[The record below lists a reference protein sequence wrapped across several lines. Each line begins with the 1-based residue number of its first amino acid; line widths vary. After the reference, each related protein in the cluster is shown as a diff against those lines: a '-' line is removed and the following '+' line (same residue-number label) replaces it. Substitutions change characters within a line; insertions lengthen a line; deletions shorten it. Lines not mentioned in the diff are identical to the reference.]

1 MSENKTPLDKKK
13 KIPIPTPPPGL
24 GGCSFRTVTMWV
36 MLGLLAYVLVIFLG
50 SGSDRASI
58 TYTELLEYAGQ
69 GKVETAVLST
79 GGDVEGE
86 FRSPQTIGN
95 GETAQQYLKY
105 SSFVPFEDEGS
116 VDLLRDQG
124 VDVSGRGP
132 NGLMAIL
139 INVGPILLFIILWI
153 FIMRR
158 MSGGGQAFSFGKSK
172 AKLITGDQ
180 PKNTFEDVAGCD
192 EAKQE
197 LEEVIEF
204 LKEPAKFQKLGG
216 KIPKGVLLIGPP
228 GTGKTLL
235 ARAVAGEAKVPFF
248 SMSGSDF
255 VEMFVGVGASRVRDL
270 FVQAKAKSP
279 SIIFIDEIDAVG
291 RQRGTGLGGGHDERE
306 QTLNALLVEMDG
318 FADNQG
324 VIVIAATNRPDVL
337 DAALLRPGR
346 FDRRVTIGMPDV
358 KGREAILKVHTA
370 RMPLHKEV
378 DLSVISRR
386 TPGFSG
392 ADLES
397 LANEAALHAARRDAD
412 SIEMRDFENAVDR
425 IIMGIERRS
434 MVMTEEEK
442 KLTAVHES
450 GHAIVNVFSPQSDP
464 FHKVTIVPR
473 GQALGV
479 TSFLPKAERHN
490 YSLEYCE
497 TVLARLLGGR
507 GAEKMFLDTMSTGAG
522 NDLDRATDLA
532 RKMVCN
538 WGMSPE
544 IGPVSFAEDSSP
556 VFLGRDFARTKSYSE
571 YTARVIDDEIR
582 RIIGESYKAAL
593 LILEENRDIVE
604 RLSEDLLEKETVS
617 SSEIREML
625 AELRPGMEFPGLDSP
640 DYDEPA
646 VHEEKS
652 NDEEES
658 SDDEEVKN
666 DGSEEN
672 RSGSEADA
680 GGDRGES

>member
-1 MSENKTPLDKKK
+1 
-13 KIPIPTPPPGL
+13 
-24 GGCSFRTVTMWV
+24 

-50 SGSDRASI
+50 GGSDRASI
-58 TYTELLEYAGQ
+58 TYSELLSYAERGSV
-69 GKVETAVLST
+69 KTAVLSS
-79 GGDVEGE
+79 GGEVEGE
-86 FRSPQTIGN
+86 FRSPQAISN
-95 GETAQQYLKY
+95 GEVTQDFLKY
-105 SSFVPFEDEGS
+105 SSFVPFEDVNS
-116 VDLLRDQG
+116 VDLLREHG

-132 NGLMAIL
+132 NSFLAIL
-139 INVGPILLFIILWI
+139 INVGPILLFIVLWI

-172 AKLITGDQ
+172 HRLITGDR

-192 EAKQE
+192 EAKEE

-204 LKEPAKFQKLGG
+204 LREPGKFRKLGG

-270 FVQAKAKSP
+270 FIQAKAKAP

-318 FADNQG
+318 FAANQG
-324 VIVIAATNRPDVL
+324 VIVVAATNRPDVL

-346 FDRRVTIGMPDV
+346 FDRSITVGMPDV
-358 KGREAILKVHTA
+358 QGREAILKVHTA
-370 RMPLHKEV
+370 KMPLSTEV
-378 DLSVISRR
+378 ELSVVARR

-397 LANEAALHAARRDAD
+397 LANEAALHAARRNVK
-412 SIEMRDFENAVDR
+412 SIEMRDFESAVDR

-434 MVMTEEEK
+434 MVMSDEEK
-442 KLTAVHES
+442 NLTAVHES

-473 GQALGV
+473 GRALGV
-479 TSFLPKAERHN
+479 TSFLPRAERHN
-490 YSLEYCE
+490 YSKEYCNS
-497 TVLARLLGGR
+497 VLARLLGGR
-507 GAEKMFLDTMSTGAG
+507 AAESLILDTMSTGAG
-522 NDLDRATDLA
+522 NDLERATDLA

-544 IGPVSFAEDSSP
+544 IGPVSFSDEHGP
-556 VFLGRDFARTKSYSE
+556 VFIGRDMGRTKNYSE
-571 YTARVIDDEIR
+571 HTARVIDDEVR
-582 RIIGESYKAAL
+582 RLMGDAYKCAL
-593 LILEENRDIVE
+593 DILETNRDIVK
-604 RLSEDLLEKETVS
+604 RLTEVLLEKETVS
-617 SSEIREML
+617 SGEIRQMLSEM
-625 AELRPGMEFPGLDSP
+625 RPGEEFPGLDALEVEETP
-640 DYDEPA
+640 EEPEDK
-646 VHEEKS
+646 VGTVGPEE
-652 NDEEES
+652 D
-658 SDDEEVKN
+658 
-666 DGSEEN
+666 
-672 RSGSEADA
+672 
-680 GGDRGES
+680 

>member
-1 MSENKTPLDKKK
+1 VSEKKMPPDKKK
-13 KIPIPTPPPGL
+13 NPMPTPPPGL

-58 TYTELLEYAGQ
+58 TYSELLDYDQ
-69 GKVETAVLST
+69 DGKIKNAVLST
-79 GGDVEGE
+79 GGDVDGE
-86 FRSPQTIGN
+86 FRSPQPVSD
-95 GETAQQYLKY
+95 GETTQDYLKY
-105 SSFVPFEDEGS
+105 SSFIPFEDAG
-116 VDLLRDQG
+116 VIDLLTQNG

-139 INVGPILLFIILWI
+139 INIGPILLFIILWI

-172 AKLITGDQ
+172 ARLVTGDR

-346 FDRRVTIGMPDV
+346 FDRRITVGMPDV
-358 KGREAILKVHTA
+358 KGREAILKVHTTK
-370 RMPLHKEV
+370 MPLHKEV
-378 DLSVISRR
+378 ELSVIARR

-497 TVLARLLGGR
+497 SVLARLLGGR
-507 GAEKMFLDTMSTGAG
+507 GAEKMFLNTLSTGAG

-544 IGPVSFAEDSSP
+544 IGPVSFSEDHGP

-582 RIIGESYKAAL
+582 RIIGEAFNNAMK
-593 LILEENRDIVE
+593 ILEENRDIVE
-604 RLSEDLLEKETVS
+604 RLSDDLLENETVS
-617 SSEIREML
+617 STEIREML

-640 DYDEPA
+640 DHDNEEPVA
-646 VHEEKS
+646 KTS
-652 NDEEES
+652 
-658 SDDEEVKN
+658 DEEVKN
-666 DGSEEN
+666 DGSAE
-672 RSGSEADA
+672 SGTGSEADS
-680 GGDRGES
+680 GGNRGES

>member
-1 MSENKTPLDKKK
+1 VSENKTPPDNKKNSV
-13 KIPIPTPPPGL
+13 PPSGPGL
-24 GGCSFRTVTMWV
+24 GGCSFRTITMWV
-36 MLGLLAYVLVIFLG
+36 MLGLLAYVAVIFFG
-50 SGSDRASI
+50 EGSDRASV
-58 TYTELLEYAGQ
+58 TYSELLDYASQ
-69 GKVETAVLST
+69 GKVKTAVLST

-86 FRSPQTIGN
+86 FRSPQTIGD
-95 GETAQQYLKY
+95 GEAAQEYLKY
-105 SSFVPFEDEGS
+105 ASFVPFEDSGS
-116 VDLLRDQG
+116 IDVLRTCG

-132 NGLMAIL
+132 NGLLAIL
-139 INVGPILLFIILWI
+139 VNIGPILLLVVLWI

-172 AKLITGDQ
+172 AKLITGDR

-192 EAKQE
+192 EAKEE

-204 LKEPAKFQKLGG
+204 LREPAKFQKLGG

-270 FVQAKAKSP
+270 FVQAQAKSP

-318 FADNQG
+318 FADNHG

-346 FDRRVTIGMPDV
+346 FDRSIMVGMPDV
-358 KGREAILKVHTA
+358 KGREAILKVHSA
-370 RMPLHKEV
+370 RMPLDKEV
-378 DLSVISRR
+378 ELSVIARR

-397 LANEAALHAARRDAD
+397 LANEAALHAARRNAK
-412 SIEMRDFENAVDR
+412 SIRMRDFENAVDR

-434 MVMTEEEK
+434 MVMSEEER

-464 FHKVTIVPR
+464 FHKVTIIPR
-473 GQALGV
+473 GRALGV
-479 TSFLPKAERHN
+479 TSFLPKTERHN
-490 YSLEYCE
+490 YSVEYCE
-497 TVLARLLGGR
+497 SVLARLLGGR
-507 GAEKMFLDTMSTGAG
+507 GAEYLFLHTLSTGAG

-544 IGPVSFAEDSSP
+544 IGPVSFSDEHAP
-556 VFLGRDFARTKSYSE
+556 VFIGRDIARTKSYSE
-571 YTARVIDDEIR
+571 HTARVIDDEVR
-582 RIIGESYKAAL
+582 RIMGEAYKAAL
-593 LILEENRDIVE
+593 AILEQNKDLVE

-617 SSEIREML
+617 STEIRELLKEM
-625 AELRPGMEFPGLDSP
+625 RPGVVFPELEPVDP
-640 DYDEPA
+640 DDPA
-646 VHEEKS
+646 TEEGA
-652 NDEEES
+652 DATE
-658 SDDEEVKN
+658 EEVKN
-666 DGSEEN
+666 DGSEE
-672 RSGSEADA
+672 SGT
-680 GGDRGES
+680 GGETDSGRDRGES

>member
-1 MSENKTPLDKKK
+1 MSDNGKQPPEKDRKQLPN
-13 KIPIPTPPPGL
+13 PPPGL

-50 SGSDRASI
+50 GGSDRASI
-58 TYTELLEYAGQ
+58 TYSELLDYAERGSV
-69 GKVETAVLST
+69 KTAILSS
-79 GGDVEGE
+79 GGEVEGE
-86 FRSPQTIGN
+86 FRSPQAISN
-95 GETAQQYLKY
+95 GEVTQDFIKY
-105 SSFVPFEDEGS
+105 SSFVPFEDVNS
-116 VDLLRDQG
+116 VDLLREHG

-132 NGLMAIL
+132 NSFLAIL
-139 INVGPILLFIILWI
+139 INVGPILLFIVLWI

-172 AKLITGDQ
+172 HRLITGDR

-192 EAKQE
+192 EAKEE

-204 LKEPAKFQKLGG
+204 LREPGKFRKLGG

-270 FVQAKAKSP
+270 FIQAKAKAP

-318 FADNQG
+318 FAANQG

-346 FDRRVTIGMPDV
+346 FDRSITVGMPDV
-358 KGREAILKVHTA
+358 QGREAILKVHTA
-370 RMPLHKEV
+370 KMPLSDQVE
-378 DLSVISRR
+378 LSVVARR

-397 LANEAALHAARRDAD
+397 LANEAALHAARRNAR
-412 SIEMRDFENAVDR
+412 SIEMRDFESAVDR

-434 MVMTEEEK
+434 MVMSDEEK
-442 KLTAVHES
+442 NLTAVHES

-473 GQALGV
+473 GRALGV

-490 YSLEYCE
+490 YSKEYCQS
-497 TVLARLLGGR
+497 VLARLLGGR
-507 GAEKMFLDTMSTGAG
+507 AAESLILDTMSTGAG
-522 NDLDRATDLA
+522 NDLERATDLA

-544 IGPVSFAEDSSP
+544 IGPVSFSDEHGP
-556 VFLGRDFARTKSYSE
+556 VFIGRDMARTKNYSE
-571 YTARVIDDEIR
+571 HTARVIDDEVR
-582 RIIGESYKAAL
+582 RLMGEAYKCAL
-593 LILEENRDIVE
+593 DILEANRDIVK
-604 RLSEDLLEKETVS
+604 RLTEVLLEKETVS
-617 SSEIREML
+617 SVEIRQMLSEM
-625 AELRPGMEFPGLDSP
+625 RPGEEFPGLDSLDTEETPGEPEDKVETVGP
-640 DYDEPA
+640 DED
-646 VHEEKS
+646 
-652 NDEEES
+652 
-658 SDDEEVKN
+658 
-666 DGSEEN
+666 
-672 RSGSEADA
+672 
-680 GGDRGES
+680 

>member
-1 MSENKTPLDKKK
+1 MSENKTPPDKKK

-50 SGSDRASI
+50 TGSDRASI
-58 TYTELLEYAGQ
+58 TYSELLEYAGQ

-86 FRSPQTIGN
+86 FRSPQIIGN
-95 GETAQQYLKY
+95 GESTQEYLKY
-105 SSFVPFEDEGS
+105 SSFVPFEDAGS
-116 VDLLRDQG
+116 INLLREQG

-172 AKLITGDQ
+172 AKLITADQ

-346 FDRRVTIGMPDV
+346 FDRRITVGMPDV

-370 RMPLHKEV
+370 RMPLHEEV
-378 DLSVISRR
+378 ALSVIARR

-412 SIEMRDFENAVDR
+412 SIEMPDFENAVDR

-434 MVMTEEEK
+434 MVMTEEER

-507 GAEKMFLDTMSTGAG
+507 GAEKMFLDTLSTGAG

-544 IGPVSFAEDSSP
+544 IGPVSFSEEHGP

-582 RIIGESYKAAL
+582 RIMGEAYKAAL
-593 LILEENRDIVE
+593 TILGANRDIVE

-617 SSEIREML
+617 STEIREIL
-625 AELRPGMEFPGLDSP
+625 AELRPGMEFPGLDSS
-640 DYDEPA
+640 DYDEPPT
-646 VHEEKS
+646 
-652 NDEEES
+652 EEENS
-658 SDDEEVKN
+658 NEEEVKN
-666 DGSEEN
+666 DGPEES
-672 RSGSEADA
+672 RAGSEVDS

>member
-1 MSENKTPLDKKK
+1 
-13 KIPIPTPPPGL
+13 
-24 GGCSFRTVTMWV
+24 

-50 SGSDRASI
+50 TGSDRASI
-58 TYTELLEYAGQ
+58 TYSELLEYAGQ
-69 GKVETAVLST
+69 GKVESAVLST

-86 FRSPQTIGN
+86 FRSPQIIGN
-95 GETAQQYLKY
+95 GESTQEYLKY
-105 SSFVPFEDEGS
+105 SSFVPFEDSGS
-116 VDLLRDQG
+116 IDLLREHG

-132 NGLMAIL
+132 NGFLAIL
-139 INVGPILLFIILWI
+139 INIGPILLFIILWI

-172 AKLITGDQ
+172 AKLITGDH

-270 FVQAKAKSP
+270 FVQAKSKSP

-346 FDRRVTIGMPDV
+346 FDRRITVGMPDV
-358 KGREAILKVHTA
+358 KGREAILKVHTVK
-370 RMPLHKEV
+370 MPLHKEV
-378 DLSVISRR
+378 ELSVIARR

-434 MVMTEEEK
+434 MVMTEEER

-490 YSLEYCE
+490 YSLEYCK

-507 GAEKMFLDTMSTGAG
+507 GAEKLFLDTMSTGAG

-544 IGPVSFAEDSSP
+544 IGPVSFSEEHGP

-571 YTARVIDDEIR
+571 HTARVIDDEIR
-582 RIIGESYKAAL
+582 RIMGEAYKAAL
-593 LILEENRDIVE
+593 AILEENRDIVE

-617 SSEIREML
+617 SAEIKEML
-625 AELRPGMEFPGLDSP
+625 AELRPGMDFPGLDSP
-640 DYDEPA
+640 DYDEPPTEDKEDTT
-646 VHEEKS
+646 EEVN
-652 NDEEES
+652 NDGPEES
-658 SDDEEVKN
+658 
-666 DGSEEN
+666 GA
-672 RSGSEADA
+672 GSEADP

>member
-1 MSENKTPLDKKK
+1 
-13 KIPIPTPPPGL
+13 
-24 GGCSFRTVTMWV
+24 
-36 MLGLLAYVLVIFLG
+36 
-50 SGSDRASI
+50 
-58 TYTELLEYAGQ
+58 
-69 GKVETAVLST
+69 
-79 GGDVEGE
+79 
-86 FRSPQTIGN
+86 
-95 GETAQQYLKY
+95 
-105 SSFVPFEDEGS
+105 
-116 VDLLRDQG
+116 
-124 VDVSGRGP
+124 
-132 NGLMAIL
+132 
-139 INVGPILLFIILWI
+139 
-153 FIMRR
+153 
-158 MSGGGQAFSFGKSK
+158 
-172 AKLITGDQ
+172 
-180 PKNTFEDVAGCD
+180 
-192 EAKQE
+192 
-197 LEEVIEF
+197 
-204 LKEPAKFQKLGG
+204 
-216 KIPKGVLLIGPP
+216 
-228 GTGKTLL
+228 
-235 ARAVAGEAKVPFF
+235 
-248 SMSGSDF
+248 DF

-346 FDRRVTIGMPDV
+346 FDRRITVGMPDV

-378 DLSVISRR
+378 SLSVISRR

-412 SIEMRDFENAVDR
+412 TIEMRDFENAVDR

-434 MVMTEEEK
+434 MVMTEEERE
-442 KLTAVHES
+442 LTAIHES

-507 GAEKMFLDTMSTGAG
+507 GAEKLLLDTMSTGAG
-522 NDLDRATDLA
+522 NDLERATDLA

-544 IGPVSFAEDSSP
+544 IGPVSFSEDHGP

-571 YTARVIDDEIR
+571 HTAQVIDDEIR
-582 RIIGESYKAAL
+582 RIIGEAYQAAL
-593 LILEENRDIVE
+593 AILEANRDIVE

-617 SSEIREML
+617 STEIRDML

-640 DYDEPA
+640 DYDEAP
-646 VHEEKS
+646 VHEEESSDEKES
-652 NDEEES
+652 NDEEE
-658 SDDEEVKN
+658 VNN
-666 DGSEEN
+666 DGPEESG
-672 RSGSEADA
+672 SGSEADA
-680 GGDRGES
+680 GGDRGGS

>member
-1 MSENKTPLDKKK
+1 MSENKTPPEDKEKNK
-13 KIPIPTPPPGL
+13 NKSKNPIPTPPGL
-24 GGCSFRTVTMWV
+24 GGCTFRTITMWV

-50 SGSDRASI
+50 SGSDSASI
-58 TYTELLEYAGQ
+58 TYSELLEFARQ

-79 GGDVEGE
+79 GGDVNGE
-86 FRSPQTIGN
+86 FRSPQTIADGQS
-95 GETAQQYLKY
+95 TQQYLKY
-105 SSFVPFEDEGS
+105 SSFIPFEDPGS
-116 VDLLRDQG
+116 IDLLREQN
-124 VDVSGRGP
+124 VDVSGKGP
-132 NGLMAIL
+132 SGLMAIL

-172 AKLITGDQ
+172 AKLVTGDQ

-346 FDRRVTIGMPDV
+346 FDRRITVGMPDV

-378 DLSVISRR
+378 DLAIISRR

-397 LANEAALHAARRDAD
+397 LANEAALHAARRNAD
-412 SIEMRDFENAVDR
+412 SIKMGDFDNAVDR

-450 GHAIVNVFSPQSDP
+450 GHAIVNIFSPQSDP

-497 TVLARLLGGR
+497 SVLARLLGGR
-507 GAEKMFLDTMSTGAG
+507 GAEKLFLDTLSTGAG

-544 IGPVSFAEDSSP
+544 LGPVSFSDDHGP
-556 VFLGRDFARTKSYSE
+556 VFLGRDMARTKTYSE

-582 RIIGESYKAAL
+582 RIIGEAYKAAL
-593 LILEENRDIVE
+593 VILEDNKDIVE
-604 RLSEDLLEKETVS
+604 KLSEELLENETVS
-617 SSEIREML
+617 SSEIKKIL
-625 AELRPGMEFPGLDSP
+625 AELRPGMEFPGLETPDLDSSVKS
-640 DYDEPA
+640 DTD
-646 VHEEKS
+646 HEA
-652 NDEEES
+652 ES
-658 SDDEEVKN
+658 SEEEVKD
-666 DGSEEN
+666 DGSEE
-672 RSGSEADA
+672 SGAGSETDA
-680 GGDRGES
+680 GGDR

>member
-1 MSENKTPLDKKK
+1 VTDKTTPPPDKNKKQLP
-13 KIPIPTPPPGL
+13 PNPPGL
-24 GGCSFRTVTMWV
+24 GGCSLRTVTMWV
-36 MLGLLAYVLVIFLG
+36 MLGLLAYMVVIFLG
-50 SGSDRASI
+50 QGSDSASI
-58 TYTELLEYAGQ
+58 TYSELLELSEM
-69 GKVETAVLST
+69 GKVKTAILSS
-79 GGDVEGE
+79 GGAVEGE
-86 FRSPQTIGN
+86 FRSPQSISD
-95 GETAQQYLKY
+95 GETTRDFLKY
-105 SSFVPFEDEGS
+105 SSFIPFEDVNS
-116 VDLLRDQG
+116 IDHLRANG

-132 NGLMAIL
+132 NSFLAIL
-139 INVGPILLFIILWI
+139 INVGPILLFIVLWI

-172 AKLITGDQ
+172 HRLITGDR

-192 EAKQE
+192 EAKEE

-204 LKEPAKFQKLGG
+204 LREPGKFQRLGG

-270 FVQAKAKSP
+270 FIQAKAKSP

-318 FADNQG
+318 FAPNQG

-346 FDRRVTIGMPDV
+346 FDRSINVGMPDIQ
-358 KGREAILKVHTA
+358 GREAILKVHTA
-370 RMPLHKEV
+370 RMPLAEEV
-378 DLSVISRR
+378 ELSVIARR

-397 LANEAALHAARRDAD
+397 LANEAALHAARRNVK
-412 SIEMRDFENAVDR
+412 SIEMRDFESAVDR

-434 MVMTEEEK
+434 MVMSDEER

-473 GQALGV
+473 GRALGV
-479 TSFLPKAERHN
+479 TSFLPRAERHN
-490 YSLEYCE
+490 YSKEYCE
-497 TVLARLLGGR
+497 SVLARLMGGR
-507 GAEKMFLDTMSTGAG
+507 AAESLFLDTMSTGAG
-522 NDLDRATDLA
+522 NDLERATDLA
-532 RKMVCN
+532 RQMVCN

-544 IGPVSFAEDSSP
+544 IGPVSFSDEHAP
-556 VFLGRDFARTKSYSE
+556 VFIGRDMARTRNYSE
-571 YTARVIDDEIR
+571 HTARVIDDEVR
-582 RIIGESYKAAL
+582 RIVGDAYDCAMK
-593 LILEENRDIVE
+593 ILEANKDIVDKLAE
-604 RLSEDLLEKETVS
+604 VLLEKETVS
-617 SSEIREML
+617 SSEIRRML
-625 AELRPGMEFPGLDSP
+625 SELRPGQEFPGLDSP
-640 DYDEPA
+640 DSETEHDDTA
-646 VHEEKS
+646 EEKS
-652 NDEEES
+652 VGSDE
-658 SDDEEVKN
+658 N
-666 DGSEEN
+666 
-672 RSGSEADA
+672 
-680 GGDRGES
+680 

>member
-1 MSENKTPLDKKK
+1 MSEKKKPPDKK

-24 GGCSFRTVTMWV
+24 GGCSFRTITMWV

-58 TYTELLEYAGQ
+58 TYSELLDFARD
-69 GKVETAVLST
+69 GKVKNAVLST

-86 FRSPQTIGN
+86 FRSPQQIGN
-95 GETAQQYLKY
+95 GTAVQEYLKY
-105 SSFVPFEDEGS
+105 SSFVPFEDAGS
-116 VDLLRDQG
+116 IDLLREHG

-132 NGLMAIL
+132 NGFMAIL
-139 INVGPILLFIILWI
+139 INIGPILLFIILWI

-235 ARAVAGEAKVPFF
+235 ARAVAGEAKVPFY

-270 FVQAKAKSP
+270 FVQAKAKAP

-346 FDRRVTIGMPDV
+346 FDRRITVGMPDV
-358 KGREAILKVHTA
+358 KGREAILKVHTV

-378 DLSVISRR
+378 ELSVIARR

-434 MVMTEEEK
+434 MVMTEEER

-450 GHAIVNVFSPQSDP
+450 GHAIVNIFSPQSDP

-490 YSLEYCE
+490 YSIEYCE

-507 GAEKMFLDTMSTGAG
+507 GAEKLFLDTMSTGAG

-544 IGPVSFAEDSSP
+544 IGPVSFSEEHGP

-571 YTARVIDDEIR
+571 HTARVIDDEIR
-582 RIIGESYKAAL
+582 RIMGEAYKTAL
-593 LILEENRDIVE
+593 AILEQNRDLVE

-617 SSEIREML
+617 STEIKEML
-625 AELRPGMEFPGLDSP
+625 TELRPGMEFPGLDSP
-640 DYDEPA
+640 DYDEPPI
-646 VHEEKS
+646 
-652 NDEEES
+652 EEEQS
-658 SDDEEVKN
+658 SNEEEANN
-666 DGSEEN
+666 DGSEE
-672 RSGSEADA
+672 SGAGSEADP

>member
-1 MSENKTPLDKKK
+1 MSENKTPRDKKK
-13 KIPIPTPPPGL
+13 NPMPTPPPGL

-50 SGSDRASI
+50 SGSDRASV
-58 TYTELLEYAGQ
+58 TYSELLDYARD
-69 GKVETAVLST
+69 GKIKSAVLST
-79 GGDVEGE
+79 GGEVEGE
-86 FRSPQTIGN
+86 FRSPQTVSD
-95 GETAQQYLKY
+95 GESSQDYLKY
-105 SSFVPFEDEGS
+105 SSFIPFEDAG
-116 VDLLRDQG
+116 VIDLLSENG

-139 INVGPILLFIILWI
+139 INIGPILLFIILWI

-172 AKLITGDQ
+172 AKLVTGDR

-270 FVQAKAKSP
+270 FVQAKVKSP

-346 FDRRVTIGMPDV
+346 FDRRITVGMPDV

-370 RMPLHKEV
+370 KMPLHREV

-434 MVMTEEEK
+434 MVMSEEEK

-497 TVLARLLGGR
+497 SVLARLLGGR
-507 GAEKMFLDTMSTGAG
+507 GAEKMFLNTLSTGAG

-544 IGPVSFAEDSSP
+544 IGPVSFSEDHGP

-582 RIIGESYKAAL
+582 RIIGEAFNDAMK
-593 LILEENRDIVE
+593 ILEENRDIVE
-604 RLSEDLLEKETVS
+604 RLSNDLLEKETVS
-617 SSEIREML
+617 SDEIREML

-640 DYDEPA
+640 GYDDVKPA
-646 VHEEKS
+646 TETSEQG
-652 NDEEES
+652 ET
-658 SDDEEVKN
+658 DEEVKN
-666 DGSEEN
+666 DGSGE
-672 RSGSEADA
+672 SGAGSEADS

>member
-1 MSENKTPLDKKK
+1 MSENKTPPDKNKK
-13 KIPIPTPPPGL
+13 QMPTPPPGL
-24 GGCSFRTVTMWV
+24 GGCSFRTITMWV

-58 TYTELLEYAGQ
+58 TYSELLEYAGQ
-69 GKVETAVLST
+69 GKVENAVLTS

-86 FRSPQTIGN
+86 FRSPQPISS
-95 GETAQQYLKY
+95 GETTQEYLKY
-105 SSFVPFEDEGS
+105 SSFIPFEDAGS
-116 VDLLRDQG
+116 IDLLREHG

-139 INVGPILLFIILWI
+139 INIGPILLLVVLWI
-153 FIMRR
+153 FIMKR

-397 LANEAALHAARRDAD
+397 LANEAALHAARRNAD

-450 GHAIVNVFSPQSDP
+450 GHAIVNIFSPLSDP

-497 TVLARLLGGR
+497 SVLARLLGGR
-507 GAEKMFLDTMSTGAG
+507 GAEKLFLDTLSTGAG

-544 IGPVSFAEDSSP
+544 LGPVSFSQEHGP
-556 VFLGRDFARTKSYSE
+556 VFLGRDYAKTKNYSE

-582 RIIGESYKAAL
+582 RILGEAYNAAL
-593 LILEENRDIVE
+593 AILEDNKDIVE
-604 RLSEDLLEKETVS
+604 KLSDYLLEEETVS
-617 SSEIREML
+617 SVQIREML
-625 AELRPGMEFPGLDSP
+625 AELRPGVEFPELDSP
-640 DYDEPA
+640 DYDDDSPQ
-646 VHEEKS
+646 
-652 NDEEES
+652 ES
-658 SDDEEVKN
+658 KTETDPNADMEEVKN
-666 DGSEEN
+666 DGPEE
-672 RSGSEADA
+672 SGAGSETDA

>member
-1 MSENKTPLDKKK
+1 MPPDNKKPPL
-13 KIPIPTPPPGL
+13 PPSVPGL
-24 GGCSFRTVTMWV
+24 GGCSFRTITMWV
-36 MLGLLAYVLVIFLG
+36 MLGLLAYVMVIFFG
-50 SGSDRASI
+50 QGSDRASV
-58 TYTELLEYAGQ
+58 TYSELLEYAGQ
-69 GKVETAVLST
+69 GKVKTAVLST

-86 FRSPQTIGN
+86 FRSPQMIGN
-95 GETAQQYLKY
+95 GESAQEYLKY
-105 SSFVPFEDEGS
+105 SSFVPFEDAGS
-116 VDLLRDQG
+116 VDILRASG

-132 NGLMAIL
+132 NGLLAIL
-139 INVGPILLFIILWI
+139 VNIGPILLLVVLWI

-172 AKLITGDQ
+172 AKLITGDR

-192 EAKQE
+192 EAKEE

-204 LKEPAKFQKLGG
+204 LKEPGKFQKLGG

-270 FVQAKAKSP
+270 FVQAQAKSP

-318 FADNQG
+318 FANNQG

-346 FDRRVTIGMPDV
+346 FDRSIMVGMPDV

-370 RMPLHKEV
+370 RMPLDKEV
-378 DLSVISRR
+378 ELSVIARR

-392 ADLES
+392 ADLEA
-397 LANEAALHAARRDAD
+397 LANEAALHAARRSAK
-412 SIEMRDFENAVDR
+412 SLRMRDFENAVDR

-434 MVMTEEEK
+434 MVMSEEER

-464 FHKVTIVPR
+464 FHKVTIIPR
-473 GQALGV
+473 GRALGV

-490 YSLEYCE
+490 YSVEYCE
-497 TVLARLLGGR
+497 SVLARLLGGR
-507 GAEKMFLDTMSTGAG
+507 AAETLFLHTLSTGAG

-544 IGPVSFAEDSSP
+544 IGPVSFSDEHAP
-556 VFLGRDFARTKSYSE
+556 VFIGRDIARTKSYSE
-571 YTARVIDDEIR
+571 HTARVIDDEVR
-582 RIIGESYKAAL
+582 RIMGEAYKAAL
-593 LILEENRDIVE
+593 AILEANRDIVE

-617 SSEIREML
+617 SSEIREL
-625 AELRPGMEFPGLDSP
+625 LKELRPGVVFPELEPVDP
-640 DYDEPA
+640 DDP
-646 VHEEKS
+646 VEEDVKPK
-652 NDEEES
+652 EEE
-658 SDDEEVKN
+658 VNN
-666 DGSEEN
+666 DGPEQSGA
-672 RSGSEADA
+672 GSETDT
-680 GGDRGES
+680 GGDRREP

>member
-1 MSENKTPLDKKK
+1 MSENKTPPDKKK
-13 KIPIPTPPPGL
+13 KNIPIPPVPL
-24 GGCSFRTVTMWV
+24 GGCSFRAITMWV
-36 MLGLLAYVLVIFLG
+36 MLGLLAYMAVIFLG
-50 SGSDRASI
+50 GGADRASI
-58 TYTELLEYAGQ
+58 TYSELLQFASD

-79 GGDVEGE
+79 GGSVEGD
-86 FRSPQTIGN
+86 FRSPQMIGDD
-95 GETAQQYLKY
+95 GAMQDYLKY
-105 SSFVPFEDEGS
+105 SSFVPFEDVNSVNILEGY
-116 VDLLRDQG
+116 D
-124 VDVSGRGP
+124 VDVSGQGP
-132 NGLMAIL
+132 NGLLSIL
-139 INVGPILLFIILWI
+139 INVGPILLFIVLWI
-153 FIMRR
+153 FIMRK

-172 AKLITGDQ
+172 AKLITGDR

-192 EAKQE
+192 EAKEE

-204 LKEPAKFQKLGG
+204 LREPAKFHKLGG

-318 FADNQG
+318 FADNEG
-324 VIVIAATNRPDVL
+324 VIVIAATNRADVL

-346 FDRRVTIGMPDV
+346 FDRRIMVGMPDI
-358 KGREAILKVHTA
+358 KGREAILKVHTVK
-370 RMPLHKEV
+370 MPLDKEV
-378 DLSVISRR
+378 ELSVIARR

-397 LANEAALHAARRDAD
+397 LANEAALHAARRDAT
-412 SIEMRDFENAVDR
+412 SIGMQDFENAVDR

-434 MVMTEEEK
+434 MVMTEEERN
-442 KLTAVHES
+442 LTAIHES
-450 GHAIVNVFSPQSDP
+450 GHAIVNVFSPQADA

-479 TSFLPKAERHN
+479 TSFLPRAERHN
-490 YSLEYCE
+490 YSREYCE
-497 TVLARLLGGR
+497 SVLARMLGGR
-507 GAEKMFLDTMSTGAG
+507 GAEQLFLDTMSTGAG
-522 NDLDRATDLA
+522 NDIERATDLA

-544 IGPVSFAEDSSP
+544 IGPVSFSEDSGAP
-556 VFLGRDFARTKSYSE
+556 VFLGRDMARTKSYSE
-571 YTARVIDDEIR
+571 HTARVIDDEIR
-582 RIIGESYKAAL
+582 RFMGEAYQAAEK
-593 LILEENRDIVE
+593 ILKENEDIVRKLAE
-604 RLSEDLLEKETVS
+604 ELLLKETVS
-617 SSEIREML
+617 SDEIRGIL
-625 AELRPGMEFPGLDSP
+625 AEMRPGHSFPGLDALDDTKEKAIAEEAPVEVSV
-640 DYDEPA
+640 D
-646 VHEEKS
+646 EEKK
-652 NDEEES
+652 
-658 SDDEEVKN
+658 EVQS
-666 DGSEEN
+666 DGSEED
-672 RSGSEADA
+672 RTGSEIN
-680 GGDRGES
+680 S

>member
-1 MSENKTPLDKKK
+1 MCRFWGKKWRKQTVTDKTTPPPDKNKKQLP
-13 KIPIPTPPPGL
+13 PNPPGL
-24 GGCSFRTVTMWV
+24 GGCSLRTVTMWV
-36 MLGLLAYVLVIFLG
+36 MLGLLAYMVVIFLG
-50 SGSDRASI
+50 QGSDSASI
-58 TYTELLEYAGQ
+58 TYSELLELSEM
-69 GKVETAVLST
+69 GKVKTAILSS
-79 GGDVEGE
+79 GGAVEGE
-86 FRSPQTIGN
+86 FRSPQSISD
-95 GETAQQYLKY
+95 GETTRDFLKY
-105 SSFVPFEDEGS
+105 SSFIPFEDVNS
-116 VDLLRDQG
+116 IDHLRANG

-132 NGLMAIL
+132 NSFLAIL
-139 INVGPILLFIILWI
+139 INVGPILLFIVLWI

-172 AKLITGDQ
+172 HRLITGDR

-192 EAKQE
+192 EAKEE

-204 LKEPAKFQKLGG
+204 LREPGKFQRLGG

-270 FVQAKAKSP
+270 FIQAKAKSP

-318 FADNQG
+318 FAPNQG

-346 FDRRVTIGMPDV
+346 FDRSINVGMPDIQ
-358 KGREAILKVHTA
+358 GREAILKVHTA
-370 RMPLHKEV
+370 RMPLAEEV
-378 DLSVISRR
+378 ELSVIARR

-397 LANEAALHAARRDAD
+397 LANEAALHAARRNVK
-412 SIEMRDFENAVDR
+412 SIEMRDFESAVDR

-434 MVMTEEEK
+434 MVMSDEER

-473 GQALGV
+473 GRALGV
-479 TSFLPKAERHN
+479 TSFLPRAERHN
-490 YSLEYCE
+490 YSKEYCE
-497 TVLARLLGGR
+497 SVLARLMGGR
-507 GAEKMFLDTMSTGAG
+507 AAESLFLDTMSTGAG
-522 NDLDRATDLA
+522 NDLERATDLA
-532 RKMVCN
+532 RQMVCN

-544 IGPVSFAEDSSP
+544 IGPVSFSDEHAP
-556 VFLGRDFARTKSYSE
+556 VFIGRDMARTRNYSE
-571 YTARVIDDEIR
+571 HTARVIDDEVR
-582 RIIGESYKAAL
+582 RIVGDAYDCAMK
-593 LILEENRDIVE
+593 ILEANKDIVDKLAE
-604 RLSEDLLEKETVS
+604 VLLEKETVS
-617 SSEIREML
+617 SSEIRRML
-625 AELRPGMEFPGLDSP
+625 SELRPGQEFPGLDSP
-640 DYDEPA
+640 DSETEHDDTA
-646 VHEEKS
+646 EEKS
-652 NDEEES
+652 VGSDE
-658 SDDEEVKN
+658 N
-666 DGSEEN
+666 
-672 RSGSEADA
+672 
-680 GGDRGES
+680 

>member
-1 MSENKTPLDKKK
+1 MNDNEKKPPEK
-13 KIPIPTPPPGL
+13 NRKQGPTPPPGL

-50 SGSDRASI
+50 GGSDRASI
-58 TYTELLEYAGQ
+58 TYSELLSYAERGSV
-69 GKVETAVLST
+69 KTAVLSS
-79 GGDVEGE
+79 GGEVEGE
-86 FRSPQTIGN
+86 FRSPQAISN
-95 GETAQQYLKY
+95 GEVTQDFLKY
-105 SSFVPFEDEGS
+105 SSFVPFEDVNS
-116 VDLLRDQG
+116 VDLLREHG

-132 NGLMAIL
+132 NSFLAIL
-139 INVGPILLFIILWI
+139 INVGPILLFIVLWI

-172 AKLITGDQ
+172 HRLITGDR

-192 EAKQE
+192 EAKEE

-204 LKEPAKFQKLGG
+204 LREPGKFRKLGG

-270 FVQAKAKSP
+270 FIQAKAKAP

-318 FADNQG
+318 FAANQG
-324 VIVIAATNRPDVL
+324 VIVVAATNRPDVL

-346 FDRRVTIGMPDV
+346 FDRSITVGMPDV
-358 KGREAILKVHTA
+358 QGREAILKVHTA
-370 RMPLHKEV
+370 KMPLSTEV
-378 DLSVISRR
+378 ELSVVARR

-397 LANEAALHAARRDAD
+397 LANEAALHAARRNVK
-412 SIEMRDFENAVDR
+412 SIEMRDFESAVDR

-434 MVMTEEEK
+434 MVMSDEEK
-442 KLTAVHES
+442 NLTAVHES

-473 GQALGV
+473 GRALGV
-479 TSFLPKAERHN
+479 TSFLPRAERHN
-490 YSLEYCE
+490 YSKEYCNS
-497 TVLARLLGGR
+497 VLARLLGGR
-507 GAEKMFLDTMSTGAG
+507 AAESLILDTMSTGAG
-522 NDLDRATDLA
+522 NDLERATDLA

-544 IGPVSFAEDSSP
+544 IGPVSFSDEHGP
-556 VFLGRDFARTKSYSE
+556 VFIGRDMGRTKNYSE
-571 YTARVIDDEIR
+571 HTARVIDDEVR
-582 RIIGESYKAAL
+582 RLMGDAYKCAL
-593 LILEENRDIVE
+593 DILETNRDIVK
-604 RLSEDLLEKETVS
+604 RLTEVLLEKETVS
-617 SSEIREML
+617 SGEIRQMLSEM
-625 AELRPGMEFPGLDSP
+625 RPGEEFPGLDALEVEETP
-640 DYDEPA
+640 EEPEDK
-646 VHEEKS
+646 VGTVGPEE
-652 NDEEES
+652 D
-658 SDDEEVKN
+658 
-666 DGSEEN
+666 
-672 RSGSEADA
+672 
-680 GGDRGES
+680 

>member
-1 MSENKTPLDKKK
+1 MTDNN
-13 KIPIPTPPPGL
+13 TPPPDRNRKQPPVQPPGGL

-50 SGSDRASI
+50 QGSDRASI
-58 TYTELLEYAGQ
+58 TYSELLDYASQ
-69 GKVETAVLST
+69 GKVRTAVLSS
-79 GGDVEGE
+79 GGEVEGE
-86 FRSPQTIGN
+86 FRSPQSISD
-95 GETAQQYLKY
+95 GETVTDYLKY
-105 SSFVPFEDEGS
+105 SSFVPFEDTGS
-116 VDLLRDQG
+116 VDILRGYQ

-132 NGLMAIL
+132 NGILAIL
-139 INVGPILLFIILWI
+139 INVGPILLLLVFWI

-172 AKLITGDQ
+172 HRLITGDR

-192 EAKQE
+192 EAKEE

-204 LKEPAKFQKLGG
+204 LREPGKFRKLGG

-270 FVQAKAKSP
+270 FIQAKAKSP

-318 FADNQG
+318 FAANQG

-346 FDRRVTIGMPDV
+346 FDRSITVGMPDV
-358 KGREAILKVHTA
+358 QGREAILKVHTA
-370 RMPLHKEV
+370 KMPLSPEV
-378 DLSVISRR
+378 ELSVIARR

-397 LANEAALHAARRDAD
+397 LANEAALHAARRNAKA
-412 SIEMRDFENAVDR
+412 IEMRDFESAVDR
-425 IIMGIERRS
+425 ILMGIERRS
-434 MVMTEEEK
+434 LVMSDEER
-442 KLTAVHES
+442 KLTAIHES

-473 GQALGV
+473 GRALGV
-479 TSFLPKAERHN
+479 TSFLPRAERHN
-490 YSLEYCE
+490 YSKEYCE
-497 TVLARLLGGR
+497 SVLARLLGGR
-507 GAEKMFLDTMSTGAG
+507 AAESLFLQTMSTGAG
-522 NDLDRATDLA
+522 NDLERATDLA

-544 IGPVSFAEDSSP
+544 IGPVSFSDDHGP
-556 VFLGRDFARTKSYSE
+556 VFIGRDMARTRNYSE
-571 YTARVIDDEIR
+571 HTARVIDDEVR
-582 RIIGESYKAAL
+582 RILGEAYRSAL
-593 LILEENRDIVE
+593 DILEGNRDIVE
-604 RLSEDLLEKETVS
+604 RLTEALLEKETVS

-625 AELRPGMEFPGLDSP
+625 EELRPGAEFPGLDAL
-640 DYDEPA
+640 EGEGE
-646 VHEEKS
+646 HEG
-652 NDEEES
+652 
-658 SDDEEVKN
+658 
-666 DGSEEN
+666 GSEE
-672 RSGSEADA
+672 D
-680 GGDRGES
+680 

>member
-1 MSENKTPLDKKK
+1 MSDNRTPPPNKNEKQP
-13 KIPIPTPPPGL
+13 PGPPGL
-24 GGCSFRTVTMWV
+24 GGCSFKTITMWV

-50 SGSDRASI
+50 EGSDRASI
-58 TYTELLEYAGQ
+58 TYSELLQYAEA
-69 GKVETAVLST
+69 GKLESAVIST
-79 GGDVEGE
+79 GGDIEGE
-86 FRSPQTIGN
+86 FRSPQTIQD
-95 GETAQQYLKY
+95 GEVTGEYLKY
-105 SSFVPFEDEGS
+105 SSFVPFESTGS
-116 VDLLRDQG
+116 IDILIQNG

-132 NGLMAIL
+132 NGLLTIL
-139 INVGPILLFIILWI
+139 INVGPILLLVVLWI

-158 MSGGGQAFSFGKSK
+158 MSGGGQAFSFGRSK
-172 AKLITGDQ
+172 HKLITGDR

-204 LKEPAKFQKLGG
+204 LKEPGKFHKLGG

-270 FVQAKAKSP
+270 FIQAKAKSP

-318 FADNQG
+318 FEDNQG

-346 FDRRVTIGMPDV
+346 FDRSINVGMPDV
-358 KGREAILKVHTA
+358 QGREAILKVHTVK
-370 RMPLHKEV
+370 MPLAEEV
-378 DLSVISRR
+378 DLSVIARR

-397 LANEAALHAARRDAD
+397 LANEAALHAARRNAK
-412 SIEMRDFENAVDR
+412 SILMQDFESAVDR

-434 MVMTEEEK
+434 MVMTDEER
-442 KLTAVHES
+442 KLTAIHES

-464 FHKVTIVPR
+464 FHKVTIIPR
-473 GQALGV
+473 GRALGV
-479 TSFLPKAERHN
+479 TSFLPRTERHN
-490 YSLEYCE
+490 YSKEYCQS
-497 TVLARLLGGR
+497 VLARLLGGR
-507 GAEKMFLDTMSTGAG
+507 GAESLLLDTMSTGAG
-522 NDLDRATDLA
+522 NDLQRATDLA
-532 RKMVCN
+532 RKMVCE

-544 IGPVSFAEDSSP
+544 IGPVSFSDEHGP
-556 VFLGRDFARTKSYSE
+556 VFIGRDMARTKSFSE
-571 YTARVIDDEIR
+571 HTAKVIDDEIR
-582 RIIGESYKAAL
+582 RIMGEAYKGAL
-593 LILEENRDIVE
+593 VILEENRDIVE
-604 RLSEDLLEKETVS
+604 KLSEELLEKETVS
-617 SSEIREML
+617 STEIRALL
-625 AELRPGMEFPGLDSP
+625 AVLRPGMEFPGLDTLEQELAAKA
-640 DYDEPA
+640 D
-646 VHEEKS
+646 HEEVTES
-652 NDEEES
+652 GPEE
-658 SDDEEVKN
+658 D
-666 DGSEEN
+666 
-672 RSGSEADA
+672 
-680 GGDRGES
+680 

>member
-1 MSENKTPLDKKK
+1 MSENKTPPDKNKK
-13 KIPIPTPPPGL
+13 PMPTPPPGL
-24 GGCSFRTVTMWV
+24 GGCSFRTITMWV

-58 TYTELLEYAGQ
+58 TYSELLEYAGQ
-69 GKVETAVLST
+69 GKIENAVLTS

-86 FRSPQTIGN
+86 FRSPQAISS
-95 GETAQQYLKY
+95 GETSQDYLKY
-105 SSFVPFEDEGS
+105 SSFIPFEDAGS
-116 VDLLRDQG
+116 IDLLRENG

-139 INVGPILLFIILWI
+139 INIGPILLLVVLWI
-153 FIMRR
+153 FIMKR

-204 LKEPAKFQKLGG
+204 LREPAKFQKLGG

-346 FDRRVTIGMPDV
+346 FDRRITVGMPDV

-370 RMPLHKEV
+370 RMPLHKGVE
-378 DLSVISRR
+378 LSVISRR

-392 ADLES
+392 ADLEA
-397 LANEAALHAARRDAD
+397 LANEAALHAARRNAD

-450 GHAIVNVFSPQSDP
+450 GHAIVNIFSPQSDP

-497 TVLARLLGGR
+497 SVLARLLGGR
-507 GAEKMFLDTMSTGAG
+507 GAEKLFLDTLSTGAG

-544 IGPVSFAEDSSP
+544 LGPVSFSQEHGP
-556 VFLGRDFARTKSYSE
+556 VFLGRDYAKTKTYSE
-571 YTARVIDDEIR
+571 HTARVIDDEIR
-582 RIIGESYKAAL
+582 RIIGEAYKAAL
-593 LILEENRDIVE
+593 DILADNRDIVE
-604 RLSEDLLEKETVS
+604 KLSEYLLEEETASSKE
-617 SSEIREML
+617 IKDML
-625 AELRPGMEFPGLDSP
+625 AELRPGVEFPKLDSP

-646 VHEEKS
+646 ASEETTTI
-652 NDEEES
+652 NDNE
-658 SDDEEVKN
+658 EEVKS
-666 DGSEEN
+666 DGPEESGTGSET
-672 RSGSEADA
+672 DA

>member
-1 MSENKTPLDKKK
+1 
-13 KIPIPTPPPGL
+13 
-24 GGCSFRTVTMWV
+24 

-50 SGSDRASI
+50 EGSDRASI
-58 TYTELLEYAGQ
+58 TYSELLQYAEDGSV
-69 GKVETAVLST
+69 KTAILST

-86 FRSPQTIGN
+86 FTSPRTIYD
-95 GETAQQYLKY
+95 GETQQDYLKY
-105 SSFVPFEDEGS
+105 SSFVPFEDVNS
-116 VDLLRDQG
+116 VNILREYG
-124 VDVSGRGP
+124 VDVSGQGP
-132 NGLMAIL
+132 NSLLAIL
-139 INVGPILLFIILWI
+139 INIGPIILFIVLWI

-172 AKLITGDQ
+172 HRLITGDR

-192 EAKQE
+192 EAKEE

-204 LKEPAKFQKLGG
+204 LKEPGKFKKLGG

-235 ARAVAGEAKVPFF
+235 ARAVAGEARVPFF

-270 FVQAKAKSP
+270 FIQAKAKAP

-318 FADNQG
+318 FAANQG
-324 VIVIAATNRPDVL
+324 VIVLAATNRPDVL

-346 FDRRVTIGMPDV
+346 FDRSITVGMPDV
-358 KGREAILKVHTA
+358 QGREAILKVHTSK
-370 RMPLHKEV
+370 MPLAEEV
-378 DLSVISRR
+378 ELSVIARR

-397 LANEAALHAARRDAD
+397 LANEAALHAARRNAK
-412 SIEMRDFENAVDR
+412 SIEMRDFESAVDR

-434 MVMTEEEK
+434 MVMSDEEK

-450 GHAIVNVFSPQSDP
+450 GHAIVNIFSPQSDP

-473 GQALGV
+473 GRALGV
-479 TSFLPKAERHN
+479 TSFLPRAERHN
-490 YSLEYCE
+490 YSKEYCSS
-497 TVLARLLGGR
+497 VLARLLGGR
-507 GAEKMFLDTMSTGAG
+507 AAESLFLDTMSTGAG
-522 NDLDRATDLA
+522 NDLERATELA

-544 IGPVSFAEDSSP
+544 IGPVSFSDDHGP
-556 VFLGRDFARTKSYSE
+556 VFIGRDIARTRSYSE
-571 YTARVIDDEIR
+571 HTARVIDDEIR
-582 RIIGESYKAAL
+582 RIMGDAYQSAL
-593 LILEENRDIVE
+593 DILSNNRDIVD
-604 RLSEDLLEKETVS
+604 RLTDVLLEKETVS
-617 SSEIREML
+617 STEIRQML
-625 AELRPGMEFPGLDSP
+625 SELRPGEEFPGLDIL
-640 DYDEPA
+640 DQ
-646 VHEEKS
+646 
-652 NDEEES
+652 EEEENS
-658 SDDEEVKN
+658 VGPEE
-666 DGSEEN
+666 D
-672 RSGSEADA
+672 
-680 GGDRGES
+680 

>member
-1 MSENKTPLDKKK
+1 MSENKTPPDKK
-13 KIPIPTPPPGL
+13 KIPLPTPPPGF
-24 GGCSFRTVTMWV
+24 GGCSFRTITMWV

-50 SGSDRASI
+50 TGSDRASI
-58 TYTELLEYAGQ
+58 TYSELLEYAGQ

-95 GETAQQYLKY
+95 GESAQQYLKY
-105 SSFVPFEDEGS
+105 SSFVPFEDAGS
-116 VDLLRDQG
+116 IDLLREQG
-124 VDVSGRGP
+124 VDISGRGP

-139 INVGPILLFIILWI
+139 INIGPIILFIILWI

-216 KIPKGVLLIGPP
+216 KIPKGVLLIGAP

-346 FDRRVTIGMPDV
+346 FDRRITVGMPDV

-378 DLSVISRR
+378 ELSVIARR

-397 LANEAALHAARRDAD
+397 LANEAALHAARRNAD
-412 SIEMRDFENAVDR
+412 SIEMRDFESAADR

-434 MVMTEEEK
+434 LAMTEEER
-442 KLTAVHES
+442 KLTSVHES
-450 GHAIVNVFSPQSDP
+450 GHAIVNIFSPQSDP

-490 YSLEYCE
+490 YSQEYCKS
-497 TVLARLLGGR
+497 VLARLLGGR

-544 IGPVSFAEDSSP
+544 IGPVSFSDEHGP
-556 VFLGRDFARTKSYSE
+556 VFLGRDYAKVKSYSE
-571 YTARVIDDEIR
+571 HTAHVIDDEIR
-582 RIIGESYKAAL
+582 RIIGEAYNDAVC
-593 LILEENRDIVE
+593 ILEDNRDIVE
-604 RLSEDLLEKETVS
+604 KLSEVLLEKETVS
-617 SSEIREML
+617 SIEIKEL
-625 AELRPGMEFPGLDSP
+625 LHELRPGIEFPELDTP
-640 DYDEPA
+640 DYDESLSA
-646 VHEEKS
+646 ESRETKET
-652 NDEEES
+652 EEES
-658 SDDEEVKN
+658 EVKN
-666 DGSEEN
+666 DGPEE
-672 RSGSEADA
+672 SGAGSEIAS

>member
-1 MSENKTPLDKKK
+1 MSDNNTPPPDKDKK
-13 KIPIPTPPPGL
+13 PLPGPPPGL

-50 SGSDRASI
+50 EGSDRASI
-58 TYTELLEYAGQ
+58 TYSELLDYAEN
-69 GKVETAVLST
+69 GKVRTAILSS

-86 FRSPQTIGN
+86 FRSPQSISD
-95 GETAQQYLKY
+95 GEAVQDYLKY
-105 SSFVPFEDEGS
+105 SSFVPFEDVNS
-116 VDLLRDQG
+116 VDLLRQHG

-132 NGLMAIL
+132 NGLLAIL
-139 INVGPILLFIILWI
+139 INVGPILLFIVLWI

-172 AKLITGDQ
+172 HRLITGDR

-192 EAKQE
+192 EAKEE

-204 LKEPAKFQKLGG
+204 LREPAKFRKLGG

-270 FVQAKAKSP
+270 FIQAKAKSP

-318 FADNQG
+318 FAANQG

-346 FDRRVTIGMPDV
+346 FDRSITVGMPDV
-358 KGREAILKVHTA
+358 QGREAILKVHTA
-370 RMPLHKEV
+370 KMPLAEEV
-378 DLSVISRR
+378 ELSVIARR

-397 LANEAALHAARRDAD
+397 LANEAALHAARRNVK
-412 SIEMRDFENAVDR
+412 SIEMRDFESAVDR

-434 MVMTEEEK
+434 MVMSDEER

-473 GQALGV
+473 GRALGV
-479 TSFLPKAERHN
+479 TSFLPRAERHN
-490 YSLEYCE
+490 YSKEYCNS
-497 TVLARLLGGR
+497 VLARLLGGR
-507 GAEKMFLDTMSTGAG
+507 AAESLFLDTMSTGAG
-522 NDLDRATDLA
+522 NDLERATDLA

-544 IGPVSFAEDSSP
+544 IGPVSFSDDHGP
-556 VFLGRDFARTKSYSE
+556 VFIGRDMARTRNYSE
-571 YTARVIDDEIR
+571 HTARVIDDEVR
-582 RIIGESYKAAL
+582 RIVGEAYRGAL
-593 LILEENRDIVE
+593 AILENNRDIVDKLTE
-604 RLSEDLLEKETVS
+604 VLLEKETVS
-617 SSEIREML
+617 SAEIRQML
-625 AELRPGMEFPGLDSP
+625 SELRPGEEFPGLDAL
-640 DYDEPA
+640 DGEE
-646 VHEEKS
+646 EEKPG
-652 NDEEES
+652 
-658 SDDEEVKN
+658 
-666 DGSEEN
+666 GSEE
-672 RSGSEADA
+672 D
-680 GGDRGES
+680 